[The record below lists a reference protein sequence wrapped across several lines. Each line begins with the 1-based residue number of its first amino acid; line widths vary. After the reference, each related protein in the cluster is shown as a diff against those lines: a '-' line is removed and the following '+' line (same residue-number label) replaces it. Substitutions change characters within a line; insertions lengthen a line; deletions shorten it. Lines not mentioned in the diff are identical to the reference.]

1 MNSDEVGMGLMI
13 VQKLV
18 KQNGGTI
25 SVKSDGIDQGSVF
38 TFTMKMHT
46 MRQNSY

>member
-1 MNSDEVGMGLMI
+1 MFSKLKRTAKMNSDGLGMGLMI

-25 SVKSDGIDQGSVF
+25 SVKSDGID
-38 TFTMKMHT
+38 
-46 MRQNSY
+46 

>member
-1 MNSDEVGMGLMI
+1 MFSKLKTTAKMNSDGVGMGLMI

-25 SVKSDGIDQGSVF
+25 SVKSDGID
-38 TFTMKMHT
+38 
-46 MRQNSY
+46 

>member
-1 MNSDEVGMGLMI
+1 MFSKLKRTAKMNSDEVGMGLMI

-25 SVKSDGIDQGSVF
+25 SVKSDGID
-38 TFTMKMHT
+38 
-46 MRQNSY
+46 